1 MALYE
6 PGCMGIDVNFIRRA
20 ENAGIIIP
28 SGENMIIKKSW
39 RNLDDGDEGIAAS
52 MVDWSGC
59 NYNMKELLIKE
70 FRMSYIVN
78 GWQPEPLKEQT
89 PDPLISYS
97 KKYGF
102 RTWKDE
108 FDKLICSRFYAWAG
122 ILFLPILWF
131 FLTGKNEAPVA
142 VMGACISSAAVGLI
156 ASFLWTMAIEVPFR
170 ISKVKKL
177 YDDINKKNTLNSF
190 IEECRK

>member
-1 MALYE
+1 
-6 PGCMGIDVNFIRRA
+6 MG
-20 ENAGIIIP
+20 
-28 SGENMIIKKSW
+28 
-39 RNLDDGDEGIAAS
+39 
-52 MVDWSGC
+52 
-59 NYNMKELLIKE
+59 
-70 FRMSYIVN
+70 YIVN

-108 FDKLICSRFYAWAG
+108 FDKLICSRFYACAG

-142 VMGACISSAAVGLI
+142 VMGACVSSAAVGLI

-177 YDDINKKNTLNSF
+177 YDDIAKKNTLNSF